1 MTTSPTITS
10 LSGQFAQYEVDIRQ
24 PRVVDLISAK
34 MRHTGLVAV
43 SGLTSPEAVARFADR
58 VMLRGVYPG
67 EGPLG
72 LHEVLDTGGHAHL
85 VGHAELTRAAVDVH
99 TCRPDLVVPPRLV
112 LLACLHPGHEGGETV
127 LVDGKVLLGDLCRR
141 RPDTA
146 DAFLHERAAAFG
158 RTVSAPVFEDLGR
171 RRYALRLR
179 QDGVVRWSAATQ
191 PYLPVLR
198 TALQRHQQVLA
209 LGYGQGL
216 LVDNARWATG
226 RLAFTGPRVF
236 LRAEGTARF
245 RMAAGF
251 VSGAVPR

>member
-1 MTTSPTITS
+1 MTTSTDVAFLDDLFTY
-10 LSGQFAQYEVDIRQ
+10 YEVDARR
-24 PRVVDLISAK
+24 PRLLDVVQAR

-43 SGLTSPEAVARFADR
+43 SGLTSPEAVAKFADR
-58 VMLRGVYPG
+58 VMHRGVYPG
-67 EGPLG
+67 KGPLR
-72 LHEVLDTGGHAHL
+72 LHEIRDTGEHAHRL
-85 VGHAELTRAAVDVH
+85 GRAELTRAAVDVH
-99 TCRPDLVVPPRLV
+99 TCRPDLVLPPRLV
-112 LLACLHPGHEGGETV
+112 LMACINPGHEGGETV
-127 LVDGKVLLGDLCRR
+127 LVDGKVLFGDLCRR

-158 RTVSAPVFEDLGR
+158 PTVSAPVFDDLGR

-226 RLAFTGPRVF
+226 RLAFAGPRVF

-245 RMAAGF
+245 RVAAGF